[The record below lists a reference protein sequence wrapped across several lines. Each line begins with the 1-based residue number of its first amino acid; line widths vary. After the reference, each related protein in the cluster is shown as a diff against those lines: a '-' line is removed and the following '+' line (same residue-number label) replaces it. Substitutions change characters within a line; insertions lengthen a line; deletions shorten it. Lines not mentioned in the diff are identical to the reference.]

1 MEEMLQQ
8 HEDGANLD
16 MAARDPND
24 ITGNQYYGMG
34 QQPQNTKRY
43 WNAEEDLNLTKLVR
57 QFGAKNWKKIASYL
71 DQRTDVQCLHRW
83 QKVLNPSMV
92 KGPWSQEEDE
102 KLAENVMKFGA
113 KNWSYIAQALP
124 GRIGKQCRE
133 RWHNHLNPD
142 IKKNKWTEEED
153 RAIIE
158 AHKKFGNKWSEIA
171 KYLPGRTDNHI
182 KNRFNSTLK
191 RKMKQYDRDPQQN
204 GPSEAGEDQANL
216 PFQELKDAPTEGAA
230 QE

>member
-1 MEEMLQQ
+1 
-8 HEDGANLD
+8 
-16 MAARDPND
+16 
-24 ITGNQYYGMG
+24 
-34 QQPQNTKRY
+34 
-43 WNAEEDLNLTKLVR
+43 
-57 QFGAKNWKKIASYL
+57 
-71 DQRTDVQCLHRW
+71 
-83 QKVLNPSMV
+83 MV

-142 IKKNKWTEEED
+142 IKKNKWTEQED

-191 RKMKQYDRDPQQN
+191 RKMKQYEKNPLQN
-204 GPSEAGEDQANL
+204 GPAEEVDSPDGDPEQPERQLSRDVQVNLSGSEG
-216 PFQELKDAPTEGAA
+216 G
-230 QE
+230 

>member
-1 MEEMLQQ
+1 
-8 HEDGANLD
+8 
-16 MAARDPND
+16 
-24 ITGNQYYGMG
+24 
-34 QQPQNTKRY
+34 
-43 WNAEEDLNLTKLVR
+43 
-57 QFGAKNWKKIASYL
+57 
-71 DQRTDVQCLHRW
+71 
-83 QKVLNPSMV
+83 MV

-142 IKKNKWTEEED
+142 IKKNKWTDEED

-191 RKMKQYDRDPQQN
+191 RKMKQFDKYSLQN
-204 GPSEAGEDQANL
+204 GPAEDGDSHYEDLDLKEKQ
-216 PFQELKDAPTEGAA
+216 FGKELKMSVTGSDKGEHMLNRN
-230 QE
+230 

>member
-57 QFGAKNWKKIASYL
+57 QFGAKNWKKIAEAL
-71 DQRTDVQCLHRW
+71 EGRTDVQCLHRW
-83 QKVLNPSMV
+83 QKVLNPDLV
-92 KGPWSQEEDE
+92 KGPWTEVEDR
-102 KLAENVMKFGA
+102 LLLSLVSNDGPRGWTQVA
-113 KNWSYIAQALP
+113 SHLP

-133 RWHNHLNPD
+133 RWHNHLNPM
-142 IKKNKWTEEED
+142 IKRNVTWTHEEEWILFLLNRDELNKWAD
-153 RAIIE
+153 
-158 AHKKFGNKWSEIA
+158 IA
-171 KYLPGRTDNHI
+171 KLLHGR
-182 KNRFNSTLK
+182 
-191 RKMKQYDRDPQQN
+191 
-204 GPSEAGEDQANL
+204 
-216 PFQELKDAPTEGAA
+216 
-230 QE
+230 